1 MVAEFRGSPP
11 HDLGTAVLAMVRA
24 VSENI
29 EITLHILDDWHR
41 PTAQI
46 VQVQM
51 APSVAR
57 TLAEHLTAVAAE
69 IGTLK

>member
-11 HDLGTAVLAMVRA
+11 DDLGTAVLAMVRG

-46 VQVQM
+46 VQLQM

-57 TLAEHLTAVAAE
+57 TLAEHLTAVVAE
-69 IGTLK
+69 TGTFK